1 MDAIVGRRLR
11 ILLVE
16 DHEVVRQGLKLLI
29 EVGEAHGQTD
39 DVCAMLA
46 G

>member
-1 MDAIVGRRLR
+1 VFHQTIGHHAF
-11 ILLVE
+11 
-16 DHEVVRQGLKLLI
+16 VVNATDFSLI
-29 EVGEAHGQTD
+29 EVGEAHGQNY